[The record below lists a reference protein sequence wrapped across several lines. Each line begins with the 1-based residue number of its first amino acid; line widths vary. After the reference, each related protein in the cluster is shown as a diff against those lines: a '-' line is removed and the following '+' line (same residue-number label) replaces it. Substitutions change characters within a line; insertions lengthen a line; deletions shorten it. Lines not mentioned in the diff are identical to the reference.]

1 MKKIKEI
8 LDNDKTGKK
17 VLVLQI
23 IGVFVLTLGFTLALN
38 YISKSINASLTTAN
52 INVIYV
58 GDSNITKDLF
68 LPITANETSTKA
80 AIANFTVKGAESNP
94 TDKDIIYDITLTN
107 IDITDGLL
115 DENFKF
121 ELYKNN
127 SKISEGNFSNLQ
139 VENSNGTLKY
149 YQRAILNENVMN
161 LPRYNETADSFQIRI
176 YILDNGKDQSKLMGQ
191 SFKAN
196 VEIATYITKGGS
208 TNRNR
213 YTNLITIRKPNA
225 PVLADGMIPVMYD
238 YSLGTWLKADIN
250 NKNYNWYDY
259 DDKMWANAVMVTS
272 ATRSKYMNDSI
283 GTEVKED
290 DILAYYVWIP
300 RYKYKL
306 FNAMYASGTSPQVID
321 VVFENG
327 TSTTGIVTCSY
338 DTSGNETCQNKANG
352 NWYTHPAFTMIN
364 ASGNKTELKGIWV
377 GKFEVSGST
386 TAPRVKPGV
395 SSLRSITVANMY
407 SAGKLF
413 RSADYITSNGINQS
427 DSHMMKNIEWGAV
440 AYLKQSIYGLGIT
453 DITINNNSS
462 YLTGG
467 GTGTSY
473 KTNTGQSTTGNITGV
488 YDMSG
493 GAWEYAMG
501 NYNKTA
507 GSSGLT
513 VSEVPAEHIDIYS
526 AESHLGD
533 ATGET
538 DGWYRDYQDFIISS
552 IPWFI
557 RGGYYFNGDHAGVF
571 TFSDG
576 AGGTSNSYGFRVV
589 LSTTE

>member
-38 YISKSINASLTTAN
+38 YISKSINASLATAN

-127 SKISEGNFSNLQ
+127 TKISEGNFSNLQ

-196 VEIATYITKGGS
+196 VEIATYTTKGGS

-213 YTNLITIRKPNA
+213 YTNLITIKNDFIINSNIGNFRRGIYNVSTSCNNA
-225 PVLADGMIPVMYD
+225 ESSFNKTNWEFRIKNLTGYSTCNATFTEDTNTYPKLYDKIISLWNNTDGTNNIFKETHTFDDNTTYTEYRYEGTDTEVNNYVWFNNELWRIIGAFPGGTPTTSET
-238 YSLGTWLKADIN
+238 SLGNRAPSTNNTVKIIRNDVIGSYAWDETSNWTTAELNTNILNNLYLNSTSGTCNFHSTSVTKPCSFTKNGLKNVLDYIETATWNLGGSETSNAETMY
-250 NKNYNWYDY
+250 KNERGTTV
-259 DDKMWANAVMVTS
+259 KTSGTPIVTT
-272 ATRSKYMNDSI
+272 AKV
-283 GTEVKED
+283 G
-290 DILAYYVWIP
+290 L
-300 RYKYKL
+300 
-306 FNAMYASGTSPQVID
+306 MYASDYGYS
-321 VVFENG
+321 
-327 TSTTGIVTCSY
+327 
-338 DTSGNETCQNKANG
+338 
-352 NWYTHPAFTMIN
+352 
-364 ASGNKTELKGIWV
+364 
-377 GKFEVSGST
+377 
-386 TAPRVKPGV
+386 VKN
-395 SSLRSITVANMY
+395 SSCNHSSKSLRSYGTTACVGSAWLLKNGFEWTLSPYSGYAAYVFYVHADANVV
-407 SAGKLF
+407 
-413 RSADYITSNGINQS
+413 SNYAFSGC
-427 DSHMMKNIEWGAV
+427 GARPV
-440 AYLKQSIYGLGIT
+440 LYL
-453 DITINNNSS
+453 NSNVY
-462 YLTGG
+462 YLS
-467 GTGTSY
+467 GTGTI
-473 KTNTGQSTTGNITGV
+473 TDPFQIALGN
-488 YDMSG
+488 
-493 GAWEYAMG
+493 
-501 NYNKTA
+501 
-507 GSSGLT
+507 
-513 VSEVPAEHIDIYS
+513 
-526 AESHLGD
+526 
-533 ATGET
+533 
-538 DGWYRDYQDFIISS
+538 
-552 IPWFI
+552 
-557 RGGYYFNGDHAGVF
+557 
-571 TFSDG
+571 
-576 AGGTSNSYGFRVV
+576 
-589 LSTTE
+589 

>member
-127 SKISEGNFSNLQ
+127 TKISEGNFSNLQ
-139 VENSNGTLKY
+139 VEKKDNEYTY

-196 VEIATYITKGGS
+196 VEIATYTTKGGS

-213 YTNLITIRKPNA
+213 YTNLITIKNDFIINSNIGNFRRGIYNVSTSCNNA
-225 PVLADGMIPVMYD
+225 ESSFNKTNWEFRIKNLTGYSTCNATFTEDTNTYPKLYDKIISLWNNTDGTNNIFKETHTFDDNTTYTEYRYEGTDTEVNNYVWFNNELWRIIGAFPGGTPTTSET
-238 YSLGTWLKADIN
+238 SLGNRAPSTNNTVKIIRNDVIGSFAWDKDNTNNWTTAELNTNILNNLYLNSSTGTCHFHSTSVTKPCSFTKNGLKNVLDYIETATWNLGASEN
-250 NKNYNWYDY
+250 NKTAEVTYKTERGTTVYTSGTPIVTTAKVGLMYASDYGYSVKNSSCNHSSISLYKYNTT
-259 DDKMWANAVMVTS
+259 ACGGS
-272 ATRSKYMNDSI
+272 AWMLKKGHERTVSPYSSN
-283 GTEVKED
+283 
-290 DILAYYVWIP
+290 AYYV
-300 RYKYKL
+300 
-306 FNAMYASGTSPQVID
+306 FSVDSNA
-321 VVFENG
+321 
-327 TSTTGIVTCSY
+327 IVNDRHAY
-338 DTSGNETCQNKANG
+338 FGDDARPVLYLN
-352 NWYTHPAFTMIN
+352 
-364 ASGNKTELKGIWV
+364 
-377 GKFEVSGST
+377 
-386 TAPRVKPGV
+386 
-395 SSLRSITVANMY
+395 
-407 SAGKLF
+407 
-413 RSADYITSNGINQS
+413 SN
-427 DSHMMKNIEWGAV
+427 V
-440 AYLKQSIYGLGIT
+440 YYLS
-453 DITINNNSS
+453 
-462 YLTGG
+462 
-467 GTGTSY
+467 GTGTI
-473 KTNTGQSTTGNITGV
+473 TDPFQIALGN
-488 YDMSG
+488 
-493 GAWEYAMG
+493 
-501 NYNKTA
+501 
-507 GSSGLT
+507 
-513 VSEVPAEHIDIYS
+513 
-526 AESHLGD
+526 
-533 ATGET
+533 
-538 DGWYRDYQDFIISS
+538 
-552 IPWFI
+552 
-557 RGGYYFNGDHAGVF
+557 
-571 TFSDG
+571 
-576 AGGTSNSYGFRVV
+576 
-589 LSTTE
+589 

>member
-127 SKISEGNFSNLQ
+127 TKISEGNFSNLQ

-196 VEIATYITKGGS
+196 VEIATYTTKGGS

-213 YTNLITIRKPNA
+213 YTNLITIKNDFIINSNIGNFRRGIYNVSTSCNNA
-225 PVLADGMIPVMYD
+225 ESSFNKTNWEFRIKNLTGYSTCNATFTEDTNTYPKLYDKIISLWNNTDGTNNIFKETHTFDDNTTYTE
-238 YSLGTWLKADIN
+238 YRYEGTDTEVN
-250 NKNYNWYDY
+250 NYVWFNNELWRIIG
-259 DDKMWANAVMVTS
+259 AFPGGTPTTS
-272 ATRSKYMNDSI
+272 ATSLGNRAPSTNNTVKIIRNDVI
-283 GTEVKED
+283 GSFAWDKDNTNNWTTAELNTNILNNLYLNSSTGTCNFYSTDGTKPCSFTKNGLKNVLDYIETATWNLGAGTGSNADTTYKTERGTTVNTSGTPIVTTAKVG
-290 DILAYYVWIP
+290 L
-300 RYKYKL
+300 
-306 FNAMYASGTSPQVID
+306 MYASDYGYSVKNSSCNHSSISLGSY
-321 VVFENG
+321 N
-327 TSTTGIVTCSY
+327 TTACGGSAWMLKN
-338 DTSGNETCQNKANG
+338 GNEWTLSPYSSYAIGVFSVYGSAIVGGSDAYDGFGARPVLYLNSNV
-352 NWYTHPAFTMIN
+352 YYL
-364 ASGNKTELKGIWV
+364 SGT
-377 GKFEVSGST
+377 GK
-386 TAPRVKPGV
+386 
-395 SSLRSITVANMY
+395 
-407 SAGKLF
+407 
-413 RSADYITSNGINQS
+413 
-427 DSHMMKNIEWGAV
+427 
-440 AYLKQSIYGLGIT
+440 IT
-453 DITINNNSS
+453 DPFQIA
-462 YLTGG
+462 L
-467 GTGTSY
+467 
-473 KTNTGQSTTGNITGV
+473 GN
-488 YDMSG
+488 
-493 GAWEYAMG
+493 
-501 NYNKTA
+501 
-507 GSSGLT
+507 
-513 VSEVPAEHIDIYS
+513 
-526 AESHLGD
+526 
-533 ATGET
+533 
-538 DGWYRDYQDFIISS
+538 
-552 IPWFI
+552 
-557 RGGYYFNGDHAGVF
+557 
-571 TFSDG
+571 
-576 AGGTSNSYGFRVV
+576 
-589 LSTTE
+589 

>member
-68 LPITANETSTKA
+68 LPITASETSTKA

-127 SKISEGNFSNLQ
+127 TKISEGNFSNLQ

-196 VEIATYITKGGS
+196 VEIATYTTKGGS

-213 YTNLITIRKPNA
+213 YTNLITIKNDFIINSNIGNFRRGIYNVSTSCNSAESSFNKTNWEFRIKNFTGYSTCNTTFTEDTNTYPKLYDKIISLWNNT
-225 PVLADGMIPVMYD
+225 DGTNNIFKETHTFDDNTTYTEYRYEGTDTEVNNYVWFNNELWRIIGAFPGGTPTTSET
-238 YSLGTWLKADIN
+238 SLGNRAPSTNNTVKIIRNDVIGSFAWDKDETSNWTTAELNTNILNNLYLNSTSGTCNFHSTSVTKPCSFTKNGLKNVLDYIETATWNLGGSETSNAETMY
-250 NKNYNWYDY
+250 KNERGTTV
-259 DDKMWANAVMVTS
+259 KTSGTPIVTT
-272 ATRSKYMNDSI
+272 AKV
-283 GTEVKED
+283 G
-290 DILAYYVWIP
+290 L
-300 RYKYKL
+300 
-306 FNAMYASGTSPQVID
+306 MYASDYGYS
-321 VVFENG
+321 
-327 TSTTGIVTCSY
+327 
-338 DTSGNETCQNKANG
+338 
-352 NWYTHPAFTMIN
+352 
-364 ASGNKTELKGIWV
+364 
-377 GKFEVSGST
+377 
-386 TAPRVKPGV
+386 VKN
-395 SSLRSITVANMY
+395 SSCNHSSKSLRSYGTTACVGSAWLLKNGFEWTLSPY
-407 SAGKLF
+407 SGYAAYVF
-413 RSADYITSNGINQS
+413 YVHADAIVSYNYAFGGYGARPVLYLNSN
-427 DSHMMKNIEWGAV
+427 V
-440 AYLKQSIYGLGIT
+440 YYLS
-453 DITINNNSS
+453 
-462 YLTGG
+462 
-467 GTGTSY
+467 GTGTI
-473 KTNTGQSTTGNITGV
+473 TDPFQIALGN
-488 YDMSG
+488 
-493 GAWEYAMG
+493 
-501 NYNKTA
+501 
-507 GSSGLT
+507 
-513 VSEVPAEHIDIYS
+513 
-526 AESHLGD
+526 
-533 ATGET
+533 
-538 DGWYRDYQDFIISS
+538 
-552 IPWFI
+552 
-557 RGGYYFNGDHAGVF
+557 
-571 TFSDG
+571 
-576 AGGTSNSYGFRVV
+576 
-589 LSTTE
+589 